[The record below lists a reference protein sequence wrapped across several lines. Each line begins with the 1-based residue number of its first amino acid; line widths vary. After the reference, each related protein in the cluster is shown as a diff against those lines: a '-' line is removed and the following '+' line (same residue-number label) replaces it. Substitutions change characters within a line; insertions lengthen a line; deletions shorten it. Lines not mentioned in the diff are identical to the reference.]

1 MTDLPR
7 SSNHTCICVA
17 VDRFSKACKL
27 IPLPG
32 LPTAFEAA
40 EALFNHV
47 FRNLGIP
54 KTLCRT
60 EVHNS
65 SLECGKRSSGSSGLR
80 SACLL
85 DNTLIVTARL
95 TGRSR
100 RLDGTRGPIATST
113 RTAGA
118 SSSPGLNTP
127 RIPFGRPPLGSPPF
141 SVSWV
146 FSRHSTLGLLSP
158 LSFQLLITGSIKVR
172 GYGTRL
178 KCMSSRQ
185 CGGRRTKQI
194 VPFGTSLVPA
204 WTEGEP
210 FDLGHSPPPALR
222 KRSPRYIGPFTVQRQ
237 LNELTYRLNLPPQY
251 QISPSFHVSRLKPF
265 TEPVTSPPTE
275 PVPADIPPPPVP
287 IKEEPI
293 YQVRIFLDSWRRG
306 PRLEY
311 LVDWEDYRADLSER
325 IVHIL
330 APRKYSTN

>member
-204 WTEGEP
+204 WTE
-210 FDLGHSPPPALR
+210 
-222 KRSPRYIGPFTVQRQ
+222 
-237 LNELTYRLNLPPQY
+237 
-251 QISPSFHVSRLKPF
+251 
-265 TEPVTSPPTE
+265 E